1 MLVELRDRLLAENR
15 DYGIKNIWQNY
26 RTLDEDGN
34 VDDMASKSNVAVLTD
49 LIQIVRY
56 AYGKNKKLTSLLK
69 GYAKQFSLY
78 CGQMQRVMT
87 QEQTEIMRQVADYII
102 RDGAI
107 SVTELNQVD
116 TDLWRKAMTKIGKKE
131 LPVEIQKLPKFI
143 LKVA

>member
-1 MLVELRDRLLAENR
+1 M
-15 DYGIKNIWQNY
+15 
-26 RTLDEDGN
+26 DEDGN

-87 QEQTEIMRQVADYII
+87 KEQTEIMRQVADYII

-131 LPVEIQKLPKFI
+131 LPIEIQKLSKFI